1 MKQRNGRKPTKP
13 IRAKTQSNAGAI
25 AFVIALIMV
34 LFGAVQFFSTFH
46 TYAMNLAQLES
57 LKRQESSLTTQKQE
71 LENDISRW
79 NDKSYVIAQ
88 ARERLGFIF
97 EGETALKVEHPEAV
111 TGKSV
116 DSDDSTDTTV
126 SPQSK
131 LPWYSELAYSLH
143 EADRNKGA
151 SSENTEQTPAE
162 PTEPS
167 SESSTSSVSPD
178 GTN

>member
-1 MKQRNGRKPTKP
+1 
-13 IRAKTQSNAGAI
+13 
-25 AFVIALIMV
+25 MV

-57 LKRQESSLTTQKQE
+57 LKQQESALTVQKQE
-71 LENDISRW
+71 LENNISRW

-111 TGKSV
+111 TGKST
-116 DSDDSTDTTV
+116 DADTSQNTTASTQ
-126 SPQSK
+126 QSK

-143 EADRNKGA
+143 EADRNKSAA
-151 SSENTEQTPAE
+151 SVNTGQTTTQSETS
-162 PTEPS
+162 PS
-167 SESSTSSVSPD
+167 TAPSQDSES
-178 GTN
+178 NN